1 MAQTARIS
9 SRSDSIIQ
17 EMVSLTGYSKVEVIE
32 HALEVY
38 RRNERMRLMNK
49 AYQTLKSDKSAWK
62 EEIKDREELEGTIAD
77 GFEEESS
84 SSG

>member
-32 HALEVY
+32 HALEIY
-38 RRNERMRLMNK
+38 RRNERMRMMNE
-49 AYQTLKSDKSAWK
+49 AYQILQSDKSAWK
-62 EEIKDREELEGTIAD
+62 EELKDREELEGTIAD
-77 GFEEESS
+77 GLKEE
-84 SSG
+84 